1 MAKNRLKPRQRNLFL
16 GTFFLTVMLSVFS
29 VALSILPVITN
40 APQGIFFG
48 MDPDAVY
55 VANAL
60 SYIKSHQIQF
70 MGHPGTPTILL
81 IAYSFTPLRLFAK
94 YIIHQP
100 FIDWAF
106 LHYHAIFT
114 YARLFQA
121 LVFGV
126 SVFIFLTAVHHLSR
140 SRLAVIFAWV
150 ALMAFRPVPF
160 LGSVIAPET
169 LSVALVSLW
178 LLGFSLFLTK
188 RFSALLL
195 ILSFLAGL
203 AVANKTTNI
212 TLVLASLTLSVLR
225 FRRYP
230 LFSKLVHLFL
240 NALIVSI
247 GFLGGIWPIH
257 NTIIQILKLN
267 FDFASHT
274 GIHGGG
280 SQTFIDFSLFLSNTR
295 AFHQQGPFILPLLI
309 IGLLLV
315 VFHLRFTKKLSTEIP
330 LLYLVTLPVFIVFLK
345 FNLFHYE
352 LANYLIFIFLIS
364 TYLAT
369 HLKPS
374 LIFFSLFIL
383 WYLPISTQSYFRG
396 INIQVNQAVALESYI
411 KDHPPKIATAWVWG
425 LARDFAYIWAR
436 DWTGGLFD
444 SQIKRYRPDLLE
456 VKSDFQKINLNK
468 YDQKKVF
475 DVCWDQLYLQQD
487 LVPKFTA
494 LYPDRILTVGSIPN
508 TRMAVISSAHCPPSP
523 TQ

>member
-29 VALSILPVITN
+29 AALSILPVITN

-121 LVFGV
+121 PVFGV

-212 TLVLASLTLSVLR
+212 TLVLASLTLCVLR

-295 AFHQQGPFILPLLI
+295 AFHQQGP
-309 IGLLLV
+309 
-315 VFHLRFTKKLSTEIP
+315 
-330 LLYLVTLPVFIVFLK
+330 